1 MTPPL
6 HTTAETRDNTT
17 STPLSNAYGIAY
29 FIELL
34 RDRKQQLISFR
45 RDLEDNHALF
55 LDIVDERSHEIEA
68 VTRSALRK
76 GEVLMKLIRRRN
88 PTRDGPRKRH
98 LKQAIENCKISV
110 HEIKEGLEDEF
121 RAYEEINGRQRK
133 FLRELKEEVQKIRLA
148 LEAEMTGA
156 NNPIVEEAQGGR

>member
-1 MTPPL
+1 
-6 HTTAETRDNTT
+6 
-17 STPLSNAYGIAY
+17 
-29 FIELL
+29 
-34 RDRKQQLISFR
+34 
-45 RDLEDNHALF
+45 
-55 LDIVDERSHEIEA
+55 
-68 VTRSALRK
+68 
-76 GEVLMKLIRRRN
+76 MKLIRRRN